1 MALFERSG
9 LQQDTGLLRER
20 WNQEGSTIT
29 DGTATHDGASST
41 ETILTVSAGKTF
53 YCKLILFTNGATSGA
68 AINLT
73 VKYGSTTKAIAV
85 VPIGTT
91 QQLVLES
98 PLAFS
103 TDVNVTSPGIWSI
116 TAVGWEE

>member
-1 MALFERSG
+1 MALFERTG

-53 YCKLILFTNGATSGA
+53 YCKLIVFTNSAGSGA
-68 AINLT
+68 AVSLT
-73 VKYGSTTKAIAV
+73 VKDGSTVKAIAEI
-85 VPIGTT
+85 PFETT
-91 QQLVLES
+91 RDLPLAS